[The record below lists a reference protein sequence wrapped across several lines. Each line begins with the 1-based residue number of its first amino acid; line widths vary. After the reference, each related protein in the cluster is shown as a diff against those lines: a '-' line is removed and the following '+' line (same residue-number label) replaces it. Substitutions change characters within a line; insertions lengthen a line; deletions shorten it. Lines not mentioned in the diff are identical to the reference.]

1 MLAAM
6 TTGTGAGGDDVVL
19 GTAVDREIDELIEQ
33 GVADLEHE
41 YAVYVRLHADADW
54 PRGALQELVAA
65 LRTAHPRIES
75 VDAPEH
81 DVVISVDGD
90 GLDAES
96 AAQRALAKV
105 EEAATER
112 GLAGHAADVTVI
124 SDSAVWVY
132 DREAVAGW

>member
-1 MLAAM
+1 M
-6 TTGTGAGGDDVVL
+6 TTRSGAGRDEAVQ
-19 GTAVDREIDELIEQ
+19 GTAVDLEIDELIEE

-41 YAVYVRLHADADW
+41 YAVYVRLHAEAAW
-54 PRGALQELVAA
+54 PEGALRELVAE
-65 LRTAHPRIES
+65 LRTAHPRIEA

-105 EEAATER
+105 AAAAAGR

-124 SDSAVWVY
+124 SDSAVWAY
-132 DREAVAGW
+132 DRETVASW

>member
-1 MLAAM
+1 M
-6 TTGTGAGGDDVVL
+6 TTGAQRDDAVP
-19 GTAVDREIDELIEQ
+19 GTAVDLEIDELIEQ
-33 GVADLEHE
+33 GVADLDHE
-41 YAVYVRLHADADW
+41 YAVYVRLHADRDW
-54 PRGALQELVAA
+54 PEGALRDLVAD

-81 DVVISVDGD
+81 DVVVSVDGD

-96 AAQRALAKV
+96 AAQRALVKV
-105 EEAATER
+105 EQAAARR

-132 DREAVAGW
+132 DRETVASW

>member
-1 MLAAM
+1 MLAPM
-6 TTGTGAGGDDVVL
+6 TTGAQRDDVVL
-19 GTAVDREIDELIEQ
+19 GTAVDLEIDELIEE

-54 PRGALQELVAA
+54 PRDALKDLVAA

-105 EEAATER
+105 EEAAAAR

-124 SDSAVWVY
+124 SDSAVWSY
-132 DREAVAGW
+132 DRETVASW